1 MSIYRCKRCNYIY
14 IDDEKP
20 VPFESLGE
28 DYRCP
33 KCHSSKKMFVKKQM

>member
-14 IDDEKP
+14 ADEEQEVAFKDI
-20 VPFESLGE
+20 SE

-33 KCHSSKKMFVKKQM
+33 KCRSSKRVFIKKGN